1 MPQLPAGSQRDASKP
16 SLQKMHNLGQVKTT
30 PQGKL
35 QELGGFLSLP
45 SKTALSGFI
54 RSTAGF
60 TGTCSI
66 SISFSSLLTTYI
78 QFGRL
83 KRPLDSKT
91 CNGFPPL
98 LSLLFPSLTAF
109 TEVERI
115 YPCMQSRTEQER
127 TSVFLVS
134 FLNPLRQLPG
144 ARRHQQLISSFSTTL
159 PATAGVPPRISH
171 QKWWWPLKHISISG
185 CLMDFIM
192 RGKKKHIDLL
202 RYNHILPQV
211 SAVSSSLSEQSWRD
225 AVSPAPRKHLFL
237 HFQPKAVERNGQCF
251 V

>member
-91 CNGFPPL
+91 CNGFPPF

-171 QKWWWPLKHISISG
+171 QK
-185 CLMDFIM
+185 
-192 RGKKKHIDLL
+192 
-202 RYNHILPQV
+202 
-211 SAVSSSLSEQSWRD
+211 
-225 AVSPAPRKHLFL
+225 
-237 HFQPKAVERNGQCF
+237 
-251 V
+251 